1 MQVQEEP
8 SLQLRVLQNHNPLTD
23 SIICIAPLVVV
34 YTFSLET
41 ETWAKAN
48 IEGTLFVTEL
58 LPSTLNPSQP
68 RYSLVVLNQ
77 RNLKNFTYSIK
88 KAEHVE
94 LADED
99 FISLT
104 EMHDHGR
111 GDTVKTIWGL
121 WVFSD
126 PETGGGET
134 RMAEI
139 MARVMR
145 ECAEKME
152 SGAAWAGDYE
162 DASSEEER
170 GRKRVRRPRSAT
182 QWTLAEATC
191 ACSCLNPSAMDF
203 TSDDQSEPTGPPPS
217 INHYCW

>member
-1 MQVQEEP
+1 MMSQVQEVP

-23 SIICIAPLVVV
+23 SIICIAPFVVV

-77 RNLKNFTYSIK
+77 RNLENFTYSIK

-104 EMHDHGR
+104 EMHDQGR

-121 WVFSD
+121 GYFPIRRLGRVKRGWQRSWRGSWGSVRRKWRWG
-126 PETGGGET
+126 PPGLETMTICHQRRNEGGGEYAD
-134 RMAEI
+134 RAV
-139 MARVMR
+139 RH
-145 ECAEKME
+145 
-152 SGAAWAGDYE
+152 SGH
-162 DASSEEER
+162 SP
-170 GRKRVRRPRSAT
+170 K
-182 QWTLAEATC
+182 
-191 ACSCLNPSAMDF
+191 
-203 TSDDQSEPTGPPPS
+203 PPVPVAV
-217 INHYCW
+217 